1 MEEIK
6 EYSKKYNKYIKD
18 KMLPYEDSN
27 LRLSYYEGEWGYDED
42 YVEEHMANNNI
53 KLTNNPKYQTK

>member
-53 KLTNNPKYQTK
+53 KLTT